1 MFLQNLC
8 ANPEIDPVPKA
19 RTRKPAYSMSQ
30 PVYTENQPRSRRLK
44 YARDMQKHLAANN
57 VNDIDSE
64 SYTSDSNV
72 RQKRQ
77 RISPPKTTN
86 IGSLTNIRNRLE
98 DQTFIINTNIVSEIS
113 NKNEEICVNDLLT
126 LYETA
131 NAELSP
137 TKRQVIEGLLKQA
150 VDMDSEMKLN
160 VNIIRVSEDFH

>member
-1 MFLQNLC
+1 M
-8 ANPEIDPVPKA
+8 
-19 RTRKPAYSMSQ
+19 
-30 PVYTENQPRSRRLK
+30 
-44 YARDMQKHLAANN
+44 AANN

-86 IGSLTNIRNRLE
+86 IGSLTNIRKRLE